1 MSRSARSSQL
11 PAREAEAVHVP
22 VMLDE
27 IISSLKPSIGG
38 DILDG
43 TLGGGGH
50 AHAVLEESNG
60 KGRLMG
66 LDRDAHAL
74 ALSRARLSL
83 FLSRTVLVHSNFSRS
98 KSALQE
104 AGWEGVDGVLLD
116 LGFSSLQIEDAGR
129 GFSFNRSGPLD
140 MRMNRD
146 DPRTAM
152 DILNGAAETEL
163 VDILRNFGEE
173 RAAKQIVRSIIR
185 ARAHTPISNTNELKR
200 IVETSI
206 GIDYRNRK
214 RKRSNIHPATRTF
227 QAFRIA
233 VNKELEHLENF
244 LLTGYELLRPGGR
257 MVILSYHSLEDRLVK
272 AAFRRWAADCVC
284 PPGFQVCG
292 CGWERKVR
300 IVTAKPVKPSESE
313 IARNFRARSARLRVV
328 ERLGGEI

>member
-1 MSRSARSSQL
+1 MSRGVTSNQI
-11 PAREAEAVHVP
+11 PARKAEAVHVP
-22 VMLDE
+22 VMLEE
-27 IISSLKPSIGG
+27 IISFLKPNIGG

-50 AHAVLEESNG
+50 AHAVLEESDG

-74 ALSRARLSL
+74 ALSRARLSS
-83 FLSRTVLVHSNFSRS
+83 FFSRTVLVHSNFSRS

-104 AGWEGVDGVLLD
+104 AAWDGVDGVLLD
-116 LGFSSLQIEDAGR
+116 LGFSSLQIEDAAR

-140 MRMNRD
+140 MRMNKD

-152 DILNGAAETEL
+152 DILNSSAEAEL
-163 VDILRNFGEE
+163 VDILRSFGEE
-173 RAAKQIVRSIIR
+173 RAAKQISRSIVR
-185 ARAHTPISNTNELKR
+185 ARDDTPIRTTNELRR
-200 IVETSI
+200 IVETAI
-206 GIDYRNRK
+206 GAAHRNRK
-214 RKRSNIHPATRTF
+214 QGRSKIHPATRTF

-233 VNKELEHLENF
+233 VNKELEHLETF
-244 LLTGYELLRPGGR
+244 LLTGYQLLRPGGR

-272 AAFRRWAADCVC
+272 SAFRRWAADCVC

-292 CGWERKVR
+292 CRWERKVS
-300 IVTAKPVKPSESE
+300 IVTTKPIKPQESE

-328 ERLGGEI
+328 ERLGGEL